1 MFMLLGNILQTLPQL
16 YISFITLG
24 GQHSRDRVHEIKQ
37 SLKKVQSASVSKSN
51 PGVFMKMT
59 LLLGCHADGLEFLA
73 SHCTRDAMSHKFEL
87 SPLSRERS
95 NPDRI
100 MECLR

>member
-1 MFMLLGNILQTLPQL
+1 MFMLLGNILQTLPQI

-24 GQHSRDRVHEIKQ
+24 GHHSRDRVHEIKQ
-37 SLKKVQSASVSKSN
+37 SLKKVQSTSICKSN

-59 LLLGCHADGLEFLA
+59 LLLGCHTDGLEFLT
-73 SHCTRDAMSHKFEL
+73 SHCTCDVMDHMLEM
-87 SPLSRERS
+87 SPLSPEWN

-100 MECLR
+100 MEYLR